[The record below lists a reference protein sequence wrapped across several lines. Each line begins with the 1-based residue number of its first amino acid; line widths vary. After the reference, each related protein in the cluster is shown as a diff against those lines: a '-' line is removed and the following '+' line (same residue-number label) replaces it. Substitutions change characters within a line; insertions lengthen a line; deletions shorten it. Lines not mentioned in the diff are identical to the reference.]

1 MAVNNNFPACHHIM
15 LTEWWAALS
24 KIVRIGRRGI
34 KSREGIR
41 MSPET
46 KNKLSIGIVTS
57 IFAVAGAVG
66 GAGVVW
72 GTQVTRVA
80 TLEKQVDVLFNMSM
94 SLVRIEQATH
104 DIQRRLDRLERH

>member
-1 MAVNNNFPACHHIM
+1 
-15 LTEWWAALS
+15 
-24 KIVRIGRRGI
+24 
-34 KSREGIR
+34 

-72 GTQVTRVA
+72 GSQVNRVS
-80 TLEKQVDVLFNMSM
+80 TLEKQVEVLFNMSM

-104 DIQRRLDRLERH
+104 DIQRRLDRLERQ